1 MATEIRLVKH
11 IWGYGMTS
19 NDENYIKLRQ
29 SLNVNELGGGGMLP
43 QKILKFG
50 SSEIVGNS

>member
-1 MATEIRLVKH
+1 
-11 IWGYGMTS
+11 MTS